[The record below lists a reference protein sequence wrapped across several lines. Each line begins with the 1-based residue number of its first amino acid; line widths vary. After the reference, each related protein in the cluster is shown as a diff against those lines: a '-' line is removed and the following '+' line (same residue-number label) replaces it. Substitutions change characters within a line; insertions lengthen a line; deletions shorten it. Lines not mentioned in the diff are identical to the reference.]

1 MGLNNTPTGERL
13 HIGFFGMVNAGKSS
27 LVNKITNQDLS
38 VVSSLEGT
46 TTDIVKKNMELLPLG
61 AVTIID
67 CPGFGDKTEI
77 GEIRMKKA
85 KIATNQAD
93 IAILAVDASKGLRD
107 TDREITEIF
116 KSNNIPFIIAYTK
129 CDLLEKVPENTE
141 NEIYV
146 SAKSGENIEKL
157 KELIG
162 SLKPQ
167 NQDKKILDG
176 LVKKGDTIVLVMPID
191 ASAPKGRII
200 LPQQMTLREIL
211 DLGATAICCQDAD
224 LEETLAKLKNPPS
237 LVITDSQSFG
247 KVMKIVPDTVALTS
261 FSILFARYKGEL
273 GALLEGASALD
284 NLKDGSKVLIS
295 EGCTH
300 HRQCGDIGTVKLPA
314 WIKNYTQKEIEFSF
328 TQGGEFPETLT
339 GFDLIVHCGGCML
352 NEKEMKSRMAQA
364 KAENIPITNYGMVIS
379 KVNGILQRAVAP
391 LSVQSCK
398 KGTVKFTVPF

>member
-1 MGLNNTPTGERL
+1 MSLNNTPTGERL

-27 LVNKITNQDLS
+27 LVNRVTNQELS
-38 VVSSLEGT
+38 VVSDLEGT

-67 CPGFGDKTEI
+67 CPGFGDNTEI

-85 KIATNQAD
+85 KIAVNQAD
-93 IAILAVDASKGLRD
+93 IAVLAVDSGKGLCD
-107 TDREITEIF
+107 TDKEIIEIF
-116 KSNNIPFIIAYTK
+116 KNKNIPYIIAYTK
-129 CDLLEKVPENTE
+129 CDLLDKIPDDGL
-141 NEIYV
+141 YV
-146 SAKSGENIEKL
+146 SAKTGHNIEKL

-162 SLKPQ
+162 ACKPQ
-167 NQDKKILDG
+167 KQEKKILEG

-211 DLGATAICCQDAD
+211 DENACAICCQDCD
-224 LEETLAKLKNPPS
+224 LEETLSKLKNPPD

-247 KVMKIVPDTVALTS
+247 KVMKIVPESVPLTS

-273 GALLEGASALD
+273 NSLLEGASALD

-300 HRQCGDIGTVKLPA
+300 HRQCGDIGTVKLPN

-328 TQGGEFPETLT
+328 TQGGEFPENL
-339 GFDLIVHCGGCML
+339 GVFDLIVHCGGCML

-364 KAENIPITNYGMVIS
+364 NDEKIPMTNYGMVIS
-379 KVNGILQRAVAP
+379 KVNGILARAVAP
-391 LSVQSCK
+391 LK
-398 KGTVKFTVPF
+398 

>member
-1 MGLNNTPTGERL
+1 MGLNNTPSGERL

-27 LVNKITNQDLS
+27 LVNKITNQELS
-38 VVSSLEGT
+38 VVSDLEGT

-67 CPGFGDKTEI
+67 CPGFGDNTEI
-77 GEIRMKKA
+77 GEMRMKKA
-85 KIATNQAD
+85 KIAINQTD
-93 IAILAVDASKGLRD
+93 IAILAVDSVKGLCE
-107 TDREITEIF
+107 TDKKIMEIF
-116 KSNNIPFIIAYTK
+116 KSKNIPYIIAYTK
-129 CDLLEKVPENTE
+129 CDLLKNIPDFSEK
-141 NEIYV
+141 EIYV
-146 SAKSGENIEKL
+146 SSETGENIEKL
-157 KELIG
+157 KEIIA

-167 NQDKKILDG
+167 KQDKKILEG

-211 DLGATAICCQDAD
+211 DENATAICCQDTD
-224 LEETLAKLKNPPS
+224 LTETLSKLKNPPD

-247 KVMKIVPDTVALTS
+247 KVMKIVPPSVPLTS

-273 GALLEGASALD
+273 NSLLAGASALD

-314 WIKNYTQKEIEFSF
+314 WVKNYTQKEIDFSF
-328 TQGGEFPETLT
+328 TQGGEFPDSLT
-339 GFDLIVHCGGCML
+339 KFDLIIHCGGCML

-364 KAENIPITNYGMVIS
+364 QDENIPMTNYGMVIS
-379 KVNGILQRAVAP
+379 KVNGILNRATAMFNE
-391 LSVQSCK
+391 K
-398 KGTVKFTVPF
+398 